1 MDYNALIQ
9 NRRSARQFTNEKVTD
24 AVCAELES
32 YYRGGCQKLVPQIS
46 TELRFFGSQSRQAL
60 ERAAGYNEFLVGA
73 PQYLVLLSEKAEH
86 LYENLRRTER
96 CYLWTGNVYAVLSP
110 TQRPALC
117 RHSH

>member
-86 LYENLRRTER
+86 LYENAGFVMEDL
-96 CYLWTGNVYAVLSP
+96 VLK
-110 TQRPALC
+110 L
-117 RHSH
+117 

>member
-46 TELRFFGSQSRQAL
+46 TELRFSVLRKSTLSTAATRFSEAHSSSMVKRKSHHSSR
-60 ERAAGYNEFLVGA
+60 
-73 PQYLVLLSEKAEH
+73 
-86 LYENLRRTER
+86 
-96 CYLWTGNVYAVLSP
+96 
-110 TQRPALC
+110 
-117 RHSH
+117 